1 MRNSMQQSQSRENQK
16 SAPTTRW
23 IANATVALLPVL
35 ACFLGGATQKWEEG
49 LVITV
54 LGAYLLI
61 RPPRF
66 SLGAVTNLVLLTL
79 FILAAVAFLPARW
92 FFQPEWRA
100 AFVNGF
106 GIQLPSTLT
115 PQPWIT
121 LSYLV
126 SFAAGLSWLYVVST
140 QDLELREVRF
150 QLRLFTSGIAL
161 LAAICIALYLARTT
175 LAFWHNDQNFGPF
188 PNRNQTGAL
197 FALAAIVILACAQD
211 DLRKRRKR
219 WIVWIL
225 ALVLIVT
232 AIILNFSRSG
242 VAMLM
247 AGSAFWFG
255 TQAFRQRSPWR
266 LALGISLCLLLL
278 LFTAV
283 LLLGGQTLARFHLHD
298 FGNADI
304 SSNLRWQIVHD
315 TSRLI
320 RNSPWCGI
328 GFGNFE
334 PVFAIFRDASVGST
348 RALHPE
354 SDWLWLGAELG
365 WPGVVLVIAGIALL
379 ARRAFPLRAGTNQ
392 GYRLAAL
399 IAAVLFAIDG
409 IVDVP
414 GHQVGTA
421 FAAVFLFGLSAH
433 RPLSLKKSQ
442 WTPMLFRFVG
452 LLLLAAGLSL
462 VVAAR
467 GGKFLPGSVGVA
479 SEQQLSAVP
488 ETERN
493 FSETV
498 ALTTNALRWAP
509 LDWELYLK
517 RAIAE
522 VELKQTKNAVDDF
535 RRARFLEPIAYEVPL
550 AEANAWLPYDSALA
564 VAAWREALRR
574 AGPLRPQVYAS
585 MLSDTSLRNPE
596 VSPFLEAVGLSQHDL
611 ALPYLSRISGA
622 RFNSALAQLLK
633 NDPDLH
639 SFGETEKL
647 ALFAFWSERG
657 DPEEISRAV
666 EEHPDWLRYAWLG
679 VAKYKAS
686 KNDFRA
692 GYELTQRYGEP
703 VALPRVATNFS
714 LQDSEKR
721 FQAAHDNYAIG
732 YELYRAQM
740 QNGRIDDALLT
751 ARHFSDRPNSPN
763 YFHFLEAQCWAAKQN
778 WERAWNA
785 WQTFHAAQTAEAK

>member
-1 MRNSMQQSQSRENQK
+1 VRTQNV
-16 SAPTTRW
+16 AITRW
-23 IANATVALLPVL
+23 ITGATVAFLPVL
-35 ACFLGGATQKWEEG
+35 ACFLGGSTRKWEEG
-49 LVITV
+49 IVITV
-54 LGAYLLI
+54 LAICLLV

-66 SLGAVTNLVLLTL
+66 SLGLLTNLVLLAL
-79 FILAAVAFLPARW
+79 LILAAVAFLPSGW

-100 AFVNGF
+100 TLANDF

-121 LSYLV
+121 LGYLV
-126 SFAAGLSWLYVVST
+126 SFAAGLSWLYVVFT
-140 QDLELREVRF
+140 QDLDLREVHS
-150 QLRLFTSGIAL
+150 QLRLFTSGIAV
-161 LAAICIALYLARTT
+161 LAAITIALYLAHGT
-175 LAFWHNDQNFGPF
+175 LPFWSNKESFGPF
-188 PNRNQTGAL
+188 PNRNQTGVL

-219 WIVWIL
+219 WIVWVL
-225 ALVLIVT
+225 ALVLVGT

-452 LLLLAAGLSL
+452 LVLLAAGLSL

-479 SEQQLSAVP
+479 SAKQLSAVA

-550 AEANAWLPYDSALA
+550 AEANAWLSYDSALA

-622 RFNSALAQLLK
+622 RFNGALAQLLK

-679 VAKYKAS
+679 IAKYKAS

-692 GYELTQRYGEP
+692 AYELTQRYGEP

-714 LQDSEKR
+714 LQESEKR
-721 FQAAHDNYAIG
+721 FRAAPDYYPIG

-751 ARHFSDRPNSPN
+751 ARHFSERPNSPN

-785 WQTFHAAQTAEAK
+785 WQTFHAAQAPEAK